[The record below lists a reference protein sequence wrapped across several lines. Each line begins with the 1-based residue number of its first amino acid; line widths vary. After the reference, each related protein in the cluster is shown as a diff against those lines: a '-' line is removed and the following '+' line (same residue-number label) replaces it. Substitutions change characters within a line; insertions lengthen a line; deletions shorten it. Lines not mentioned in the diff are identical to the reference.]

1 MISSGVG
8 SKISVII
15 PTLNEEIGIGALL
28 ESLSSRPDL
37 EIIVSDGGSAD
48 RTEEIC
54 RTCGVTFIAGHPC
67 RGRQMN
73 AGAKIASGEILL
85 FLHADS
91 SLEGRVLDEV
101 RNAVSNGKRW
111 GCCTFGFNENCLFF
125 KVLAAIC
132 RWRVLLSSICYGDQG
147 IYCTRE
153 LFRRV
158 NGFPDLPLFEDR
170 VFSGRMRR
178 VGRAFV
184 VQGRITTSTRRFRKR
199 GLWSMLWKSQLL
211 KLMFMLGVS
220 PYKLSSMYQQT
231 GDAKVCQ
238 QQP

>member
-1 MISSGVG
+1 MISSRAR

-28 ESLSSRPDL
+28 ESLSSQPDL
-37 EIIVSDGGSAD
+37 QIIVSDGGSAD
-48 RTEEIC
+48 RTEELC

-67 RGRQMN
+67 RGRQLN
-73 AGAKIASGEILL
+73 AGAEIASGEILL

-91 SLEGRVLDEV
+91 SLDGRVLDEV
-101 RNAVSNGKRW
+101 RNAVNDGKRW
-111 GCCTFGFNENCLFF
+111 GCCTFGFSEDILFF
-125 KVLAAIC
+125 KALAAIC

-153 LFRRV
+153 LFRQV

-178 VGRAFV
+178 VSKAFV
-184 VQGRITTSTRRFRKR
+184 LQGRITTSTRRFRDQ

-211 KLMFMLGVS
+211 KLMFLLGVS
-220 PYKLSSMYQQT
+220 PYKLSSMYQQA
-231 GDAKVCQ
+231 GVARVCQ